1 MSGCFQVARSPF
13 YELGSTLPIR
23 QQFANLCILE
33 YPVIHVCLP
42 SQSYDFE
49 VIKDASSIIRKPE
62 FRSSA
67 SNDHLSPEGVP
78 FKEEEIEDT
87 DFLDPKVFDFMKQG
101 TSDRATSAIEAGGN
115 GLQSSSKTKEQGL
128 SEDMEFDFDQG
139 LIDVYLDLIAQINPD
154 DFLDLEGEF
163 TNEEEVVGRE
173 NSSYLMGVLPE
184 DDDIEEGE
192 ILE

>member
-1 MSGCFQVARSPF
+1 M
-13 YELGSTLPIR
+13 R
-23 QQFANLCILE
+23 QQFANLYVLE
-33 YPVIHVCLP
+33 YPVIYVCLP

-62 FRSSA
+62 FKNST
-67 SNDHLSPEGVP
+67 SNDNLSPEGVP

-87 DFLDPKVFDFMKQG
+87 DFLDPKVFDFLKHG
-101 TSDRATSAIEAGGN
+101 NRAPAALEVGGN
-115 GLQSSSKTKEQGL
+115 GPQSSSKTKEQGL

-139 LIDVYLDLIAQINPD
+139 LIDVYSDLIAQINPD
-154 DFLDLEGEF
+154 DFLDLEGQF

-173 NSSYLMGVLPE
+173 NYFDRMGVLPA
-184 DDDIEEGE
+184 DDDLEEGE